1 MVQHIDARCLI
12 VQKHKVLN
20 VKPPFSFILISIP
33 IAYVILVTKNKMEW
47 LKLLL
52 QLKNFEQY
60 IVTYH
65 IKHDHDLLWQA

>member
-1 MVQHIDARCLI
+1 MVQIQNVDARWLI

-33 IAYVILVTKNKMEW
+33 IAYVIPVTKNKMEW

-52 QLKNFEQY
+52 HNNSSP
-60 IVTYH
+60 
-65 IKHDHDLLWQA
+65 